1 MAELL
6 HVLQVVTKMDRGG
19 LETFVMNMYR
29 NVDRS
34 RVQFD
39 FLCHRDGSF
48 AYDDEIKALGGRIF
62 RVPRCN
68 PLDPRYLK
76 AIDSFFEG
84 HHYRVVHSHIDCMS
98 ALPLAVA
105 KRHGAIVRIAH
116 SHNSRQDRDLKYPL
130 KLVCKRFITREA
142 TDLFACGV
150 DAGRWMFGTDDFTVV
165 RNAIDVDAYAFDTAR
180 STRVRRELGIHESTL
195 VVGHVGRF
203 APAKN
208 HSFILSV
215 FSEVL
220 KLRSDAVL
228 VLVGDGE
235 LRSETELRAREL
247 GIADSVRFLGVRSD
261 VPDLMQAMDV
271 FLMPSHYEGLPLVLV
286 EAQASG
292 LPCVI
297 SESIPVDC
305 DLRGSSIT
313 RLSLGAS
320 FAEWAAMV
328 DRASGETM
336 RINGVD
342 IVKRSGFDAQ
352 EMAGWLESFYLERAE
367 MTG

>member
-1 MAELL
+1 MSKPLR
-6 HVLQVVTKMDRGG
+6 VLQVLTSLDRGG
-19 LETFVMNMYR
+19 METMTMNFYR
-29 NVDRS
+29 RMDRD

-39 FLCHRDGSF
+39 FLLHREEGGDYEGEARS
-48 AYDDEIKALGGRIF
+48 LGARIY
-62 RVPRCN
+62 RVPRQN
-68 PLDPRYLK
+68 PLDPRYWK
-76 AIDSFFEG
+76 ALDSFFSD
-84 HHYRVVHSHIDCMS
+84 HLYRVVHAQLDCMS

-116 SHNSRQDRDLKYPL
+116 SHNSHQDRDLKYPL

-180 STRVRRELGIHESTL
+180 STRVRRELGIHKSAL

-215 FSEVL
+215 FADVL
-220 KLRSDAVL
+220 KLRPDAVL
-228 VLVGDGE
+228 ILVGDGE
-235 LRSETELRAREL
+235 LRSETELRTREL

-313 RLSLGAS
+313 RLSLDAS
-320 FAEWAAMV
+320 VTEWAAMV
-328 DRASGETM
+328 ARASGETI

-342 IVKRSGFDAQ
+342 IVKRSGFDAR